1 MTAVSLGSAN
11 YWFSE
16 DMEEQVVV
24 LNGEYLLL
32 NANTRRVEK
41 LGGTIDEA
49 RESLKVLGKYE
60 EFPTF
65 D

>member
-1 MTAVSLGSAN
+1 MTAVSSGSAN